1 MFGSKSNP
9 FADNKSSVDI
19 EGVILDSELL
29 LKYRFVERAISTLEK
44 AIESCPKNISL
55 REKLLEIYVDYNLP
69 DKGAEQALALSKIYA
84 ESGDIDRANENIMQA
99 KGLNPSLSINL
110 ITPNAEP
117 PRRAIT
123 QPLQP
128 IPPMQHIPRPV
139 ARPMPRPIPRPIPRP
154 LPQATYPSVQREK
167 AVKVL
172 TGDLSTITIFDVIQM
187 VENSRITGILTINAT
202 TVQGK
207 VYFNYG
213 QIADAQMGE
222 LRSNAAFR
230 CFVELEEGRFEME
243 KSPVEFKQNITAPN
257 NTNLILDIL
266 REVDESKRDQ
276 MMG

>member
-99 KGLNPSLSINL
+99 KGLNPALSINL
-110 ITPNAEP
+110 ITPNAEA

-128 IPPMQHIPRPV
+128 IPQCNIY
-139 ARPMPRPIPRPIPRP
+139 
-154 LPQATYPSVQREK
+154 L
-167 AVKVL
+167 
-172 TGDLSTITIFDVIQM
+172 
-187 VENSRITGILTINAT
+187 
-202 TVQGK
+202 
-207 VYFNYG
+207 G
-213 QIADAQMGE
+213 Q
-222 LRSNAAFR
+222 
-230 CFVELEEGRFEME
+230 
-243 KSPVEFKQNITAPN
+243 PP
-257 NTNLILDIL
+257 
-266 REVDESKRDQ
+266 DQ
-276 MMG
+276 CP